1 MIRFLLSVW
10 KLDNTLS
17 ILVSKGLIKQSGEK
31 LSNNTSTWLFDF
43 EKHMKS

>member
-17 ILVSKGLIKQSGEK
+17 ILVSKGLIKQSGETEQQYINMIIWFWK
-31 LSNNTSTWLFDF
+31 AY
-43 EKHMKS
+43 EI